1 VVDEV
6 RGLHEFVA
14 TWRRGSALRSQS
26 GLMSSTRCR
35 VRSARG
41 VGVVVVTALKRKSEG
56 DCARHVS
63 GKKVSSQLTAQ
74 ASQEGASSPCA
85 DACFV
90 WTSVVLA
97 LLLPGEHGRTDGHQD
112 RGDWSCDVACAR
124 RVCRR
129 WSGEVTWARTWRVHR
144 QRPAEAMWHARG
156 GYGIGGLGSRCGARE
171 RAQMQQRRRLR
182 GMVDEVRSL
191 CRFIAMNV
199 LVAVRRGEGGAG
211 RAAVTVGADVVN
223 TGRDAAAPAIVRTVR
238 RLLWMPL
245 LLLSIIPSWGC
256 RCC

>member
-1 VVDEV
+1 VPTRTRNPQVTSHRSD
-6 RGLHEFVA
+6 GLGECLPL
-14 TWRRGSALRSQS
+14 SP
-26 GLMSSTRCR
+26 SS
-35 VRSARG
+35 
-41 VGVVVVTALKRKSEG
+41 
-56 DCARHVS
+56 
-63 GKKVSSQLTAQ
+63 
-74 ASQEGASSPCA
+74 
-85 DACFV
+85 
-90 WTSVVLA
+90 LA
-97 LLLPGEHGRTDGHQD
+97 LPPPSPPPSRRRQDDDAGLVASWRARTETDGRHD

-171 RAQMQQRRRLR
+171 RAPMQQRRRLR